1 MEDLS
6 AATLHRFTLQVALR
20 SGQKDAAHG
29 GGEAEQRA
37 VAVRAARAAAELP
50 EAEEAMEAYITELGA
65 NRARLTDLALGLPAR
80 IVSVERLQIARL
92 TLQNI
97 GLRVLRLERELCMA
111 VVQRGLQHLM
121 TERPDADLDTRLV
134 QGLLA
139 ACSQTHAGGEAL
151 LEAAG
156 GVADPK
162 FSSGPPAAPAP
173 APTARATRHPGR
185 RRSATPRARRARG
198 CRGRRRRGRTC
209 RWRRWCRRSSRLTRS
224 PISRA

>member
-1 MEDLS
+1 
-6 AATLHRFTLQVALR
+6 
-20 SGQKDAAHG
+20 
-29 GGEAEQRA
+29 
-37 VAVRAARAAAELP
+37 
-50 EAEEAMEAYITELGA
+50 MEAYITELGA

-121 TERPDADLDTRLV
+121 TERLDADLDTRLV

-151 LEAAG
+151 LEAA
-156 GVADPK
+156 AASPIPN
-162 FSSGPPAAPAP
+162 SRAAPPAAPAP
-173 APTARATRHPGR
+173 APTARATRRRGR
-185 RRSATPRARRARG
+185 RRSATAGRGERAAAAAAGGVDAPVAAAWCRRCPRRTRPRSRARDPDARAG
-198 CRGRRRRGRTC
+198 TAARRRGPL
-209 RWRRWCRRSSRLTRS
+209 SR
-224 PISRA
+224 